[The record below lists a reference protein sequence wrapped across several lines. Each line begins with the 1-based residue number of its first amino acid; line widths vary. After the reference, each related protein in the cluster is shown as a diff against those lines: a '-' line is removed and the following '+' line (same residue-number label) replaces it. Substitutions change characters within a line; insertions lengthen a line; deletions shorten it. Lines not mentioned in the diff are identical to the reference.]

1 MRPSDFGS
9 LVVFG
14 AAPHALTRVADGG
27 SLKGVGHVDFE
38 DQPCSNPGP
47 LLEPCDFWAS
57 VSSPVAWDNGAGFIG
72 VFYRLGRSHHILE
85 TAPVWRSLCV
95 YR

>member
-27 SLKGVGHVDFE
+27 SLKGAGHVDFE

-47 LLEPCDFWAS
+47 LL
-57 VSSPVAWDNGAGFIG
+57 
-72 VFYRLGRSHHILE
+72 
-85 TAPVWRSLCV
+85 
-95 YR
+95 